1 MKKQEY
7 LERLSKMNGNHL
19 VEELL
24 YRQYLLEQ
32 EENTNGY
39 TEKYFDLKHMYNTCS
54 DYIVEKLDK

>member
-1 MKKQEY
+1 
-7 LERLSKMNGNHL
+7 MNGNHL